1 MSTSLPSPPLLFIA
15 FFTSHC
21 SPLSERLEQAN
32 RGLTLTQT
40 HTHVKLIN
48 LIIYLVFSVTRFT
61 LKIIRAQ
68 SFSAD
73 YLYDLHFHLSL
84 FHEKN
89 RTVWTLKLK
98 VGNYIAILI
107 KVDYQH
113 ST

>member
-1 MSTSLPSPPLLFIA
+1 MEFLREYP
-15 FFTSHC
+15 H
-21 SPLSERLEQAN
+21 LSSFRGENYNMGLRWLTVD

-73 YLYDLHFHLSL
+73 YLYDLRFHLSL
-84 FHEKN
+84 FQEKN

-98 VGNYIAILI
+98 VGNYIAMLI
-107 KVDYQH
+107 KVNYQH